1 MSCKIEI
8 KTERFTLRPL
18 TSADGHDVVRLLDDY
33 EVARW
38 LTVVPHPYRFSDY
51 TGFLAHL
58 ADTSVLGGL
67 AIEEDGQV
75 LGVVGLDPTLGYWL
89 GRPHHGRGV
98 MTEAAGG
105 LINWAFRNHPIDQIS
120 SGYFEG
126 NAASQTVLH
135 KLGFRTT
142 DKIESVYCV
151 SQGIDV
157 KLVKVDMNR
166 ADWEGAQ

>member
-1 MSCKIEI
+1 MSSEI
-8 KTERFTLRPL
+8 RIQTERFTLRPL
-18 TSADGHDVVRLLDDY
+18 TESDRDQVVRLLDDF

-38 LTVVPHPYRFSDY
+38 LTVVPHPYTAADY
-51 TGFLAHL
+51 TDFLTHL

-89 GRPHHGRGV
+89 GRAHHNRGV

-105 LINWAFRNHPIDQIS
+105 LVDWAFRNQDITELG

-126 NAASQTVLH
+126 NTASQTVLH
-135 KLGFRTT
+135 RIGFRETSM
-142 DKIESVYCV
+142 IEDVHCT
-151 SQGIDV
+151 SQGIDT
-157 KLVKVDMNR
+157 KLIKVSLDR
-166 ADWEGAQ
+166 SVWEKSQ